1 MANGKA
7 EITDIDLSN
16 ISVNLTEYL
25 SNIQPYNGFIQC
37 NSPWVGGMVNNV
49 YKKNLRI
56 RDGHKFVRIKD
67 GDLYTVFGTGLYKNY
82 EKIGNIKTGYFAKV
96 PYKDP
101 YITETDIKVLVN
113 YNGQTVEFE
122 KHLDYSYDYVEIDGI
137 LYVTVAPAF
146 STSLSDFT
154 SVARTYA
161 IDATGVN
168 TLTGANMQYVY
179 SQALHTVDLSGAT
192 AIQYDPSGL
201 IVDTSSGIRTYYTD
215 SSSVNKTGSVSNV
228 LHADGVSYWT
238 RGEKLKTKSGFDVL
252 YYNKFVSGISYN
264 NSVLTYDVDRIVH
277 VGEDYIVYEDPNGNK
292 WKLFIAGSNFP
303 MFSVDDDFIYFN
315 TISYENTYSFQTGLM
330 FCRSD
335 DYNDRILICGTSS
348 GLGLWAT
355 GYHSNAIEQNFQN
368 FATAYPAVSH
378 NLGGSYA
385 MFLEDDYI
393 HPIEIF
399 RPTVSGG
406 AAVYDGSLVFASQLT
421 YSLHKD
427 VTLVG
432 TTFAINSSYNT
443 LYNTPVLMEIADTYI
458 NEKVGI
464 VQDHSYIIAKSQR
477 QENILGYYEFT
488 LSEIKQIF
496 LIQGSFYGIN
506 DRFIFR
512 IGVSDSVLSI
522 NGVAANKL
530 DLEFLGAFPQYALF
544 YSKLDKSLYSFTGD
558 ENMAKIKECYRI
570 NEIKQ
575 AYCDPS
581 RLTMIISTDIGT
593 LIVYQNQMFLLE
605 DLIPEGKIFYDNNNY
620 VVGEYLLSFRQTEG
634 FECMP
639 IKMQTSFYG
648 IGGSVKSIN
657 DCVYIK
663 VAKNEIEK
671 GYLKIKSY
679 AMNSECTESN
689 EKTYNLFASDFD
701 KITRSMFIRY
711 QPQRQSASGF
721 SIKLESTSPIVSIS
735 IGHTPEAIQNT
746 KYNL

>member
-25 SNIQPYNGFIQC
+25 SNVQPYTGFIQC
-37 NSPWVGGMVNNV
+37 NSPWIGGLVNNM
-49 YKKNLRI
+49 YKKNLRT
-56 RDGHKFVRIKD
+56 RDGHKFVRLRD
-67 GDLYTVFGTGLYKNY
+67 GDLYTLFGTGLYKNY
-82 EKIGNIKTGYFAKV
+82 NKIGDIKTGYFARV
-96 PYKDP
+96 SYTDS
-101 YITETDIKVLVN
+101 YITETDTKVYIE

-122 KHLDYSYDYVEIDGI
+122 KHLDYSYDYVESNGI

-146 STSLSDFT
+146 STSVSDFT
-154 SVARTYA
+154 AAAKTYV
-161 IDATGVN
+161 IDANRVT
-168 TLTGANMQYVY
+168 TLSGNSMQYVY
-179 SQALHTVDLSGAT
+179 SGALHTVDISGAT
-192 AIQYDPSGL
+192 AIQYDPAGL
-201 IVDTSSGIRTYYTD
+201 IVDTTSGIRTYYTD
-215 SSSVNKTGSVSNV
+215 GTGINKTGSVSNV
-228 LHADGVSYWT
+228 LHANGVTYWT

-252 YYNKFVSGISYN
+252 YYNKFVSGISFN
-264 NSVLTYDVDRIVH
+264 NSVLTYDVDRIIR
-277 VGEDYIVYEDPNGNK
+277 VGEDYIVYEDPQGNK
-292 WKLFIAGSNFP
+292 WKIFVAGSEYPVFE
-303 MFSVDDDFIYFN
+303 VDDDFIYFN
-315 TISYENTYSFQTGLM
+315 TVSYDNTYSFKNGMM

-335 DYNDRILICGTSS
+335 DYNDRLLICGTSS

-355 GYHSNAIEQNFQN
+355 GYHSNAIEQNYQN
-368 FATAYPAVSH
+368 FATAYPQVSH

-385 MFLEDDYI
+385 MFLENDYI

-399 RPTVSGG
+399 RPVVSGG
-406 AAVYDGSLVFASQLT
+406 PATYDGSLVFASQLT

-432 TTFAINSSYNT
+432 TTFAINSNYNT
-443 LYNTPVLMEIADTYI
+443 LYNTPVLMDISDTYI

-464 VQDHSYIIAKSQR
+464 MDDHSYILAKSQR
-477 QENILGYYEFT
+477 QENILGFYEFT

-512 IGVSDSVLSI
+512 IGVNDSVLSI

-544 YSKLDKSLYSFTGD
+544 YSRLDKSLYSFTGD
-558 ENMAKIKECYRI
+558 ENMTKVKECYRI
-570 NEIKQ
+570 NEIKE

-593 LIVYQNQMFLLE
+593 LIVYQNQMILLE
-605 DLIPEGKIFYDNNNY
+605 DLMPDGSIFYDNNTY
-620 VVGEYLLSFRQTEG
+620 VVGNYLLSFRDVEG

-639 IKMQTSFYG
+639 IKMQTAFYG
-648 IGGSVKSIN
+648 IGGSVKSVN

-671 GYLKIKSY
+671 GYLKIKSF
-679 AMNSECTESN
+679 AMNSECSESN
-689 EKTYNLFASDFD
+689 EKVYPLLATDFD
-701 KITRSMFIRY
+701 KLTGSMFIRY
-711 QPQRQSASGF
+711 QPQRQAASGF
-721 SIKLESTSPIVSIS
+721 SIKIESTSPIISIS
-735 IGHTPEAIQNT
+735 VGHTPESVQNT